1 MVRLFAV
8 LVLAGVSVKAQNYP
22 QILAPSVL
30 QNLNFQGFFPED
42 PEFSPA
48 SFGELRMQGR
58 TIIGSWNEM
67 YKVNLNPGPIPTI
80 PTGRRGAFL
89 WDLNSNNF
97 QKTTNNPYW
106 DAAEFSA
113 DIDSGRLIK
122 GGSYEGN
129 RIVNISNGTET
140 LISLNNPPDSIT
152 GLGIRRL
159 SGQKV
164 FGAYYYTSSDGPT
177 GLPMSQS
184 KTFSGTLLENGQIN
198 WVLTPEGIDI
208 NGLSGDKLL
217 GRVLGVSGY
226 WNSTGVIHDLN
237 SGSNQYISASGAYGT
252 VLTDLGGGYIWGKYS
267 TVQDAAAP
275 GGGMMPPVGE
285 NRSFMVDPQGNQHT
299 LAFIIPDQDPR
310 PPDGDPSMYP
320 PWTQTYTEQYINV
333 LDSDGDLFLGQ
344 NSATGQIF
352 LGQVPE
358 PSSLSLLAMGGAV
371 VALGRRK
378 RY

>member
-1 MVRLFAV
+1 MKRLLAFLM
-8 LVLAGVSVKAQNYP
+8 LVGTLVNAQTYP
-22 QILAPSVL
+22 QNLAPSVL
-30 QNLNFQGFFPED
+30 QNLNFRTFFPED
-42 PEFSPA
+42 PEFYPA
-48 SFGELRMQGR
+48 SFGEMRMQGM
-58 TIIGSWNEM
+58 TVVGTWNEL
-67 YKVNLNPGPIPTI
+67 YKIMPSDPGVM
-80 PTGRRGAFL
+80 GRRGAFL

-106 DAAEFSA
+106 DAAEYSA

-129 RIVNISNGTET
+129 RIVNISNGIET
-140 LISLNNPPDSIT
+140 PLSLNNPPDSFT
-152 GLGIRRL
+152 SFGIRRL
-159 SGQKV
+159 SGQRV

-208 NGLSGDKLL
+208 TGISGDKLL
-217 GRVLGVSGY
+217 GRAPGESSY

-252 VLTDLGGGYIWGKYS
+252 VLTDLGNGYIWGKYS
-267 TVQDAAAP
+267 TIQETEAP
-275 GGGMMPPVGE
+275 GGGIMPQMGE
-285 NRSFMVDPQGNQHT
+285 NRSFVIDPQGNQHT
-299 LAFIIPDQDPR
+299 LAFLIPDQDPR
-310 PPDGDPSMYP
+310 PPDADPSMYP

-344 NSATGQIF
+344 NSVSGQVF

-358 PSSLSLLAMGGAV
+358 PSALSLLAVGLGGSAIV
-371 VALGRRK
+371 RR
-378 RY
+378 RRS